1 MTTATATVPAL
12 VSAQGKLVW
21 DVYGAIV
28 LADWLTSTREAPS
41 TTSNKETTKTW
52 RRRGDGRSNTW
63 ASARLTSPSAPTPS
77 YQCSR
82 WLLAHVGPS
91 QENFVV
97 SCLPLAAAAAVAGL
111 SRIVFISRCPK
122 PESENLLPP
131 PFLLSTSILLF
142 AVRLSSCFRP
152 LRLPFSLSL
161 SMSFS
166 IHGPLLNLHPR
177 TGANT
182 HVCT

>member
-82 WLLAHVGPS
+82 WLLAHLKKFFSLPGAFFSFPDAPNRSLKTSSHPLFSFPHPYCCS
-91 QENFVV
+91 QFV
-97 SCLPLAAAAAVAGL
+97 
-111 SRIVFISRCPK
+111 CP
-122 PESENLLPP
+122 PVLDLYVCRSP
-131 PFLLSTSILLF
+131 
-142 AVRLSSCFRP
+142 
-152 LRLPFSLSL
+152 SLSL
-161 SMSFS
+161 CLSLYMA
-166 IHGPLLNLHPR
+166 PY
-177 TGANT
+177 
-182 HVCT
+182 